1 MEMHDCV
8 AGLVYRLKKV
18 CEDSPV
24 GIESESLPHLG
35 VLEQVDVVAKG
46 QIVGA
51 CDLGIRVVEEC
62 DDLLNIERSIDNA
75 AQSNLNLLEFDERLR
90 Q

>member
-1 MEMHDCV
+1 MTTPE
-8 AGLVYRLKKV
+8 ASIPGLLVSTKT
-18 CEDSPV
+18 
-24 GIESESLPHLG
+24 
-35 VLEQVDVVAKG
+35 
-46 QIVGA
+46 

-90 Q
+90 HQGGSSQIRKAR

>member
-24 GIESESLPHLG
+24 GIESESLPHLEG
-35 VLEQVDVVAKG
+35 IVLEQVDVVANR
-46 QIVGA
+46 
-51 CDLGIRVVEEC
+51 CW
-62 DDLLNIERSIDNA
+62 
-75 AQSNLNLLEFDERLR
+75 
-90 Q
+90 